1 MENAFEALKMAF
13 AVIVFVIALAIAFSL
28 LTQANATA
36 RQIFFGMD
44 TVTYLDNTRVAGSES
59 KGHRIVGLE
68 TIIPTIYRYSVEN
81 CGVTIIDK
89 EGNIIARYDL
99 ETENVASNIGN
110 FKTYNEHINDAELK
124 YKAPIYVMA
133 NSNYRKHMDYLVK
146 LLKLLQNRLDE
157 EAKEGETHF
166 KIKCL
171 EGVNDSYTETNPD
184 GSEQKF
190 EFSDTLDEK
199 LQQLYFYT
207 IYDGHGKYGEYWG
220 APWGSNFVAKR
231 LETDLY
237 GGEILATPG
246 VENGFTNNDFGCVFG
261 NQVYGPFSK
270 NLTIRNKI
278 DSDYE
283 AESEFQGGLVN
294 ALDGKKFAEYI
305 IEEEPDYIIRKYQDK
320 FGGDTESDETS
331 EDTDMPKSKKLEI
344 FYIEQE

>member
-110 FKTYNEHINDAELK
+110 FKTYNEYIDDAELK

-146 LLKLLQNRLDE
+146 LLELLQNRLDE
-157 EAKEGETHF
+157 EAKEEPPF
-166 KIKCL
+166 EIKCL
-171 EGVNDSYTETNPD
+171 DDVNDSYTETNPD

-190 EFSDTLDEK
+190 EFSDTLDKK

-207 IYDGHGKYGEYWG
+207 IYDEVNEKYGEYWG

-237 GGEILATPG
+237 GGEALGDP
-246 VENGFTNNDFGCVFG
+246 FDSRDQGCVFG

-270 NLTIRNKI
+270 NSKI
-278 DSDYE
+278 KE
-283 AESEFQGGLVN
+283 AYKTGIINGLVN
-294 ALDGKKFAEYI
+294 ELNGKKFAEYI

-344 FYIEQE
+344 FYIEQ

>member
-89 EGNIIARYDL
+89 AGNIIARYDL

-110 FKTYNEHINDAELK
+110 FKTYNEHIDDAELK

-146 LLKLLQNRLDE
+146 LLELLQNRLNE
-157 EAKEGETHF
+157 EGSTVD
-166 KIKCL
+166 
-171 EGVNDSYTETNPD
+171 VNLGTIDTSYTETNPD
-184 GSEQKF
+184 GSKQVF
-190 EFSDTLDEK
+190 EYSEEVDNK

-207 IYDGHGKYGEYWG
+207 IYDGHGNYGKYWG

-237 GGEILATPG
+237 GGEYLGDP
-246 VENGFTNNDFGCVFG
+246 FDSRDQGCVFG

-270 NLTIRNKI
+270 NSKI
-278 DSDYE
+278 NDDYKT
-283 AESEFQGGLVN
+283 GITNGLVKE
-294 ALDGKKFAEYI
+294 LDGKKFAEYI

-344 FYIEQE
+344 FYIEQ

>member
-1 MENAFEALKMAF
+1 MENAFEAFKMAF

-110 FKTYNEHINDAELK
+110 FKTYDEHKNDAEMK

-146 LLKLLQNRLDE
+146 LLQLLQNRLNE
-157 EAKEGETHF
+157 EGGEDSL

-171 EGVNDSYTETNPD
+171 EDVSNDSYTETNPD
-184 GSEQKF
+184 GSVQ
-190 EFSDTLDEK
+190 EFAFSETLNKK

-207 IYDGHGKYGEYWG
+207 IYDKDHETYGEYWG

-237 GGEILATPG
+237 GGEKLASPG
-246 VENGFTNNDFGCVFG
+246 VENGFSNRDYGCVFG
-261 NQVYGPFSK
+261 NQVYGPFSQNYQLASK
-270 NLTIRNKI
+270 T
-278 DSDYE
+278 DYE
-283 AESEFQGGLVN
+283 EGLVK
-294 ALDGKKFAEYI
+294 AFLDGKKFAEYI

-320 FGGDTESDETS
+320 FGGDTESDATS